1 MYTCDPWDAPSS
13 HVVGCNRADMCAQA
27 KPYEV
32 QGVQSNGLDRDQ
44 TIHQF
49 RKCFS
54 HWDDVVGCAQV
65 PRPGSRF
72 LPVHGDE
79 IVVGAVNE
87 RWNDT

>member
-1 MYTCDPWDAPSS
+1 
-13 HVVGCNRADMCAQA
+13 VVGCYRADMCAQA

-44 TIHQF
+44 AIHQF
-49 RKCFS
+49 CECSS

-65 PRPGSRF
+65 PRAGSRF

-79 IVVGAVNE
+79 IVVATVNE
-87 RWNDT
+87 R